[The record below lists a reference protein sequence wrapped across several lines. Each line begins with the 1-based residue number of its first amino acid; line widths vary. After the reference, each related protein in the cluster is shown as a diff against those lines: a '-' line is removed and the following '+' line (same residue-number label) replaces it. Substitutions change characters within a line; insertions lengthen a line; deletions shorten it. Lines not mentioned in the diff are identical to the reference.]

1 MTQILLPCS
10 ITQHS
15 PPRRTSS
22 SSASASERDRP
33 SCGGQAGMTAEAAE
47 RAAQS
52 HQNLHTASG
61 SGPDPGHLFSL
72 EKLNRHN
79 GHSDSIP
86 KKRDDKPAD
95 ATPSSG
101 FRAHA
106 YELSRDDAGYGQS
119 SKSAPALTSSN
130 HGLQTNPTSGLG
142 ASQHVGVSAN
152 AQSSKP
158 SGSYSGADCSDEHAR
173 MQTLPRQGIKS
184 LASLDSWG
192 MNASQSDS
200 LPTSA
205 LVQTSR
211 GSRRHDQD
219 SKTIA
224 GTAQHD
230 TQEGVHATP
239 RHDMLHAWHTTGDEA
254 TSLPDP
260 PGDAASGPA
269 AMQASGANSPAAPAS
284 QTAASALSQMHQSMR
299 KSNGE

>member
-1 MTQILLPCS
+1 MI
-10 ITQHS
+10 
-15 PPRRTSS
+15 
-22 SSASASERDRP
+22 
-33 SCGGQAGMTAEAAE
+33 AEAAE

-52 HQNLHTASG
+52 HKNLHTASG

-79 GHSDSIP
+79 GYSDSMP
-86 KKRDDKPAD
+86 KKRHDTPAD

-106 YELSRDDAGYGQS
+106 YKLSRDDAGYGQS
-119 SKSAPALTSSN
+119 SKSAPALTSSD

-211 GSRRHDQD
+211 GSRWHDQG
-219 SKTIA
+219 SETIA

-260 PGDAASGPA
+260 PGDAAAAEAAEAASGPA
-269 AMQASGANSPAAPAS
+269 AKQASGANSPAAPAS
-284 QTAASALSQMHQSMR
+284 HTAASALSQMHQSMR